1 MKGQNFYRASLA
13 LVALSTMGC
22 ETVRGGLGNLGNLL
36 SNDAVEAVTKDAL
49 ALATQGDAM
58 RDRGDFRAAHDAY
71 RTALQLEPRNPYIHV
86 AIATAYVRQAG
97 IAHENSKVSFPF
109 RPFGDPGAARDATKY
124 FNRAL
129 ASCREA
135 LAINPNHA
143 GAHFATAEAYAAVED
158 FRVAEEKFDDIEK
171 RGLIPQRQEAAF
183 YAWRGYARHRLGRRE
198 KARED
203 FQKASEMG
211 RPFSFAE
218 YSEFAANPPSPL
230 EQWFLGIQPPR
241 LPAVITDRP
250 PLAPSAPQ
258 ATPLLPA
265 VPSNATPST
274 KVPSAAVPSL
284 SLSSEPVRPAAPSAS
299 VAVPAP
305 MMKETESLAGAA
317 EPLTVAATVYLVG
330 GPVGVAAGL
339 LGGGLFSLMVGLENP
354 NDIIGPLAF
363 GSALGYTVGATA
375 MAAGTTLWTG
385 GDESLASHVAVV
397 TGVTA
402 GLGSLLSAGVTLF
415 VFDENGA
422 PQQDPSIA
430 AIAAGS
436 VTQIAT
442 PVAAGLAARG

>member
-1 MKGQNFYRASLA
+1 MKGHNLYRASL
-13 LVALSTMGC
+13 VALALCATGC
-22 ETVRGGLGNLGNLL
+22 ETVRGGLGNIGNLL
-36 SNDAVEAVTKDAL
+36 SNDAVAAGTMDAL

-97 IAHENSKVSFPF
+97 IAHENSKVQIPF

-171 RGLIPQRQEAAF
+171 RGLIPLRQEAAF
-183 YAWRGYARHRLGRRE
+183 YAWRGYVRLRLGRRE
-198 KARED
+198 RAKED

-211 RPFSFAE
+211 RPFAFAE

-230 EQWFLGIQPPR
+230 EEWLSGIRPPR

-250 PLAPSAPQ
+250 PSAPSKPQ
-258 ATPLLPA
+258 AIPVVSPA
-265 VPSNATPST
+265 PPPTAPSGS
-274 KVPSAAVPSL
+274 VPSAAVPSL
-284 SLSSEPVRPAAPSAS
+284 PTQESFLPGGSSAS
-299 VAVPAP
+299 TAVPAP
-305 MMKETESLAGAA
+305 TMPDVESPGGAQPLAVGAA
-317 EPLTVAATVYLVG
+317 VYFLG
-330 GPVGVAAGL
+330 GPVGLVAGL
-339 LGGGLFSLMVGLENP
+339 MGGGLLSSVIGLREP
-354 NDIIGPLAF
+354 NQFIGALAF
-363 GSALGYTVGATA
+363 GGGLGYTLGTAAT
-375 MAAGTTLWTG
+375 AAGTALMTG
-385 GDESLASHVAVV
+385 GDESTARHVATV

-402 GLGSLLSAGVTLF
+402 GVGSLLSAGVALF
-415 VFDENGA
+415 AFGDGGT
-422 PQQDPSIA
+422 PQVVPSIA
-430 AIAAGS
+430 ALGVASVTQFATPIAAG
-436 VTQIAT
+436 IA
-442 PVAAGLAARG
+442 ANGE